1 MLTIIY
7 VEALLVDDITAYSA
21 WWRVASSAIFK
32 SLVPDLEAI
41 MVTKRFLS
49 AASIVFALSLLTST
63 TNDWDRYVALAVS
76 DWSASI
82 TVFMRVGLATIGR

>member
-1 MLTIIY
+1 
-7 VEALLVDDITAYSA
+7 
-21 WWRVASSAIFK
+21 
-32 SLVPDLEAI
+32 

-63 TNDWDRYVALAVS
+63 SNDWDRYGALAVS

-82 TVFMRVGLATIGR
+82 TVFMRAGLAAIGL